1 MHSLLTKL
9 FSKKGIKDAND
20 LIPEEKKTFENWNAI
35 LSKEEL
41 TIEEVKDFCKAQVDI
56 IENKWRDYGLEQSK
70 KAELIPYYTV
80 YKTLLLAIE
89 SPKSARE
96 ALEKQLTEYLK

>member
-1 MHSLLTKL
+1 MHSLITKL
-9 FSKKGIKDAND
+9 FAKRGIKDAND

-41 TIEEVKDFCKAQVDI
+41 TLDEIKEFCKSQLDI
-56 IENKWRDYGLEQSK
+56 IEGKWRSYNTEHK
-70 KAELIPYYTV
+70 ENLIPYHTV

>member
-1 MHSLLTKL
+1 MHSLITKL
-9 FSKKGIKDAND
+9 FAKRGIKDAND

-41 TIEEVKDFCKAQVDI
+41 TLEEIKDFCASQVDI
-56 IENKWRDYGLEQSK
+56 IEGKWRDYNLEH
-70 KAELIPYYTV
+70 KAELIPYHTV

-96 ALEKQLTEYLK
+96 ALEKQLTEFLNV